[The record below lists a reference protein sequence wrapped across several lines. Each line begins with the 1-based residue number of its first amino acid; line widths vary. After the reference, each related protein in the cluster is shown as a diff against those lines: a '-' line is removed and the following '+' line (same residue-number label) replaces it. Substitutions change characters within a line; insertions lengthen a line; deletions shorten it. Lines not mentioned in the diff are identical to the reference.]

1 MDDGQADLPATEFE
15 RALRGLEGLARD
27 EVLALVVARVDH
39 DNERAYAS
47 LTESLSLET
56 LRLLLARALLA
67 TSSHRRPTL
76 TGLAPGCRP
85 GKPAVGPNRP
95 GE

>member
-1 MDDGQADLPATEFE
+1 MDGQADLPATEFE
-15 RALRGLEGLARD
+15 RALRGLEGLARN
-27 EVLALVVARVDH
+27 EIVALVVARVDH
-39 DNERAYAS
+39 DNERAFAA
-47 LTESLSLET
+47 LTESLSLDT

-67 TSSHRRPTL
+67 ASSHQRPTL
-76 TGLAPGCRP
+76 KGWAPGWRP